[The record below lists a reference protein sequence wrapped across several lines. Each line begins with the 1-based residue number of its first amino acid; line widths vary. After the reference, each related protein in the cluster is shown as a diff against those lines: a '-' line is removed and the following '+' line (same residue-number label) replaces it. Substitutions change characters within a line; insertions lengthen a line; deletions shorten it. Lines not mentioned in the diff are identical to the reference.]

1 MALGR
6 ETPRQ
11 RMIGILYLVLLALL
25 ALNVPDS
32 ILDAFKNINNSLETS
47 KSNVSNAVQQLFT
60 AFENTKLKEEPE
72 RAKPIYDKAKKAQAI
87 IGELNQYIGSLKEE
101 FVKQGGGYD
110 EEKGDLAQRENED
123 ISPNL
128 MINEKKGTALKD
140 KINTTRTKLLALLT
154 PEEQKMV
161 SFSLEAKDPEKSVNG
176 KKSWEEINFGSGTP
190 LTAAMTILTK
200 IQTDAQNAES
210 DVVKIILG
218 KMDQAVVNLDKFAAV
233 AVAPTSYL
241 VQGQP
246 YKAEVFLTA
255 SDSKSEP
262 AISVNGSSLQVV
274 DGKGVY
280 SVNTSREGIFT
291 WTGVVKVKQTDGS
304 YKEYRTPQQTYQVAR
319 PSAVVSPDKMNVL
332 YIGVNNPISVSAPGT
347 PTDKVHVNLSG
358 GGGSISSA
366 GAGKYNVKVSSP
378 GTARISVS
386 AEVAP
391 GKTQTLSSTEF
402 RVKRIPDPIAKF
414 AGKTGGSMATV
425 ALKAQNAL
433 FAKLDNFDFDAS
445 FRVTKFTMIIAK
457 PRADA
462 IVLSTSGGQLSSS
475 MSSALNGIV
484 PGTRVIFDN
493 IVAVGP
499 DGTPRQLNAVALTA
513 N

>member
-47 KSNVSNAVQQLFT
+47 KSNVNTAVQQLFT
-60 AFENTKLKEEPE
+60 AFENSKLKEEPA
-72 RAKPIYDKAKKAQAI
+72 RAKPIYEKAKKAQAI
-87 IGELNQYIGSLKEE
+87 IGELNQYIASLKEE

-110 EEKGDLAQRENED
+110 EERGDLVKRENED
-123 ISPNL
+123 IAPNL
-128 MINEKKGTALKD
+128 MINEKKATVLKD
-140 KINTTRTKLLALLT
+140 KINQTRAKLLALLT
-154 PEEQKMV
+154 PEEQKTV

-210 DVVKIILG
+210 DIVKIILG

-233 AVAPTSYL
+233 AVAPSSYL
-241 VQGQP
+241 IQGQP

-262 AISVNGSSLQVV
+262 AISVNGSALQVV

-280 SVNTSREGIFT
+280 NVATNREGIFT
-291 WTGVVKVKQTDGS
+291 WTGVIRVKQTDGTF
-304 YKEYRTPQQTYQVAR
+304 KEYRTPQQTYQVAR

-347 PTDKVHVNLSG
+347 PTDKIRVSMS
-358 GGGSISSA
+358 GGSISSA
-366 GAGKYNVKVSSP
+366 GGGKYNVRVSSP
-378 GTARISVS
+378 GTARITVS

-445 FRVTKFTMIIAK
+445 FKVTKFTMIIAK

-475 MSSALNGIV
+475 MSSALNSIV

-499 DGTPRQLNAVALTA
+499 DGSPRQLNAVALTA

>member
-1 MALGR
+1 MALGK

-11 RMIGILYLVLLALL
+11 RMINILYLVLLALL

-47 KSNVSNAVQQLFT
+47 KSNVSNSVQQLFQ
-60 AFENTKLKEEPE
+60 AFESTKLKDEPD
-72 RAKPIYDKAKKAQAI
+72 RAKPIYDKAKNASAI
-87 IGELNQYIGSLKEE
+87 IADLNQYINGIKEE
-101 FVKQGGGYD
+101 FVNQGGGYD
-110 EEKGDLAQRENED
+110 EKTGDLKMRENED
-123 ISPNL
+123 IAPNM
-128 MINEKKGTALKD
+128 MINQKKGKELKD
-140 KINTTRTKLLALLT
+140 KINGTRAKLLALLT
-154 PEEQKMV
+154 PEEQKSV
-161 SFSLEAKDPEKSVNG
+161 SFSLEANDPEKPVNG
-176 KKSWEEINFGSGTP
+176 KRQWEEINFGSGTP

-210 DVVKIILG
+210 DMVKLILG

-246 YKAEVFLTA
+246 YSAEVFLTA
-255 SDSKSEP
+255 SDSKSQP
-262 AISVNGSSLQVV
+262 SITVNGSNLDVV

-280 SVNTSREGIFT
+280 RAATNQEGIFT
-291 WTGVVKVKQTDGS
+291 WTGIIKVKQTDGS
-304 YKEYRTPQQTYQVAR
+304 IKEYRTPAQTYQVAR

-347 PTDKVHVNLSG
+347 PTNKIKVNMS
-358 GGGSISSA
+358 GGSISGS
-366 GAGKYNVKVSSP
+366 GGKYNVRVSSP
-378 GTARISVS
+378 GTARIAVS

-391 GKTQTLSSTEF
+391 GKTQTLSTTEF
-402 RVKRIPDPIAKF
+402 RVKRIPDPIAQF

-425 ALKAQNAL
+425 AIKAQNAI

-445 FRVTKFTMIIAK
+445 FKVTKFTLIIAK

-462 IVLSTSGGQLSSS
+462 IVLSTSGNQLNSS
-475 MSSALNGIV
+475 MRSAMNGIG

-493 IVAVGP
+493 IIAVGP
-499 DGTPRQLNAVALTA
+499 DGSPRQLNAVALTA

>member
-11 RMIGILYLVLLALL
+11 RMINILYLVLLALL

-47 KSNVSNAVQQLFT
+47 KTNVNNSVQQLFS
-60 AFENTKLKEEPE
+60 AFESTKLKDEPG
-72 RAKPIYDKAKKAQAI
+72 RAKPIYDKAKNAQAI
-87 IGELNQYIGSLKEE
+87 INDLNQYINGIKEE
-101 FVKQGGGYD
+101 FVNQGGGYD
-110 EEKGDLAQRENED
+110 EKTGDLKMRENED
-123 ISPNL
+123 IAPNI
-128 MINEKKGTALKD
+128 MINGKKGVELKE
-140 KINTTRTKLLALLT
+140 KINSTRSKLLALLT
-154 PEEQKMV
+154 PEEQKSV
-161 SFSLEAKDPEKSVNG
+161 SFSLEANDPEKAVNG
-176 KKSWEEINFGSGTP
+176 KRKWEEINFGSGTP

-210 DVVKIILG
+210 DVVKLILG

-246 YKAEVFLTA
+246 YAAEVFLTA
-255 SDSKSEP
+255 SDSKSQP
-262 AISVNGSSLQVV
+262 SISVNGANLNVV

-280 SVNTSREGIFT
+280 TVPTNREGIFT
-291 WTGVVKVKQTDGS
+291 WSGVIKVKQTDGS
-304 YKEYRTPQQTYQVAR
+304 IKEYRTPVQTYQVAR

-347 PTDKVHVNLSG
+347 PTDKVKVSMS
-358 GGGSISSA
+358 GGSISGS
-366 GAGKYNVKVSSP
+366 AGKYNVKVSSP

-391 GKTQTLSSTEF
+391 GKTQTLSTTEF
-402 RVKRIPDPIAKF
+402 RVKRIPDPIAQF
-414 AGKTGGSMATV
+414 AGKTGGAMATV
-425 ALKAQNAL
+425 AIKAQNAI

-445 FRVTKFTMIIAK
+445 FKVTKFSLIIAK

-462 IVLSTSGGQLSSS
+462 IVLSTSGNQLSSA
-475 MSSALNGIV
+475 MKSAMNGIT
-484 PGTRVIFDN
+484 PGSRVIFDN
-493 IVAVGP
+493 IIAVGP

>member
-47 KSNVSNAVQQLFT
+47 KSNVNTAVQQLFT
-60 AFENTKLKEEPE
+60 AFENTKLKEEPA

-87 IGELNQYIGSLKEE
+87 IGDLDKYILSLKEE
-101 FVKQGGGYD
+101 LAKQGGGYD
-110 EEKGDLAQRENED
+110 EEKGDLVKRENED

-128 MINEKKGTALKD
+128 MINEKKGTLLKD
-140 KINTTRTKLLALLT
+140 KINDTRAKLLALLT

-161 SFSLEAKDPEKSVNG
+161 SFSLEAKNPEKSVNG

-200 IQTDAQNAES
+200 IQTDAKNAES

-262 AISVNGSSLQVV
+262 AISVNGSALQIV

-280 SVNTSREGIFT
+280 SVPTNREGIFS
-291 WTGVVKVKQTDGS
+291 WTGVIKVKQTDGS

-347 PTDKVHVNLSG
+347 PTDKVRVSMS
-358 GGGSISSA
+358 GGSISSA
-366 GAGKYNVKVSSP
+366 GGGKYNVRVSSP
-378 GTARISVS
+378 GTARIAVS

-433 FAKLDNFDFDAS
+433 FAKLDNFDFDAT
-445 FRVTKFTMIIAK
+445 FKVTKFTMIIAK

-462 IVLSTSGGQLSSS
+462 IVLSTSGGHLSSS

-499 DGTPRQLNAVALTA
+499 DGTSRQLNAVALTA

>member
-47 KSNVSNAVQQLFT
+47 KSNVNTAVQQLFA
-60 AFENTKLKEEPE
+60 AFENTKLKEEPA

-87 IGELNQYIGSLKEE
+87 IGELDKYILSLKEE

-110 EEKGDLAQRENED
+110 EEKGDLVKRENED

-128 MINEKKGTALKD
+128 MINEKKGTILKD
-140 KINTTRTKLLALLT
+140 KINETRSKLLALLT

-161 SFSLEAKDPEKSVNG
+161 SFSLEAKNPEKSVNG
-176 KKSWEEINFGSGTP
+176 KRSWEEINFGSGTP

-262 AISVNGSSLQVV
+262 AISVNGSALQIV

-280 SVNTSREGIFT
+280 SVPTNREGIFS
-291 WTGVVKVKQTDGS
+291 WTGVIKVKQTDGS
-304 YKEYRTPQQTYQVAR
+304 FKEYRTPQQTYQVAR

-347 PTDKVHVNLSG
+347 PTDKVRVSMS
-358 GGGSISSA
+358 GGSISPA
-366 GAGKYNVKVSSP
+366 GGGKYNVRVSSP
-378 GTARISVS
+378 GTAHISVA

-433 FAKLDNFDFDAS
+433 FAKLDNFDFDAT
-445 FRVTKFTMIIAK
+445 FKVTKFTMIIAK

-499 DGTPRQLNAVALTA
+499 DGTSRQLNAVALTA

>member
-11 RMIGILYLVLLALL
+11 RMISILYLVLLALL
-25 ALNVPDS
+25 ALNVPDT
-32 ILDAFKNINNSLETS
+32 ILDAFKNINNSLES
-47 KSNVSNAVQQLFT
+47 SRSNVNTAVQQLFS
-60 AFENTKLKEEPE
+60 AFESTKLKEEPA

-87 IGELNQYIGSLKEE
+87 IGELNTYISSLKED
-101 FVKQGGGYD
+101 FTKQGGGID
-110 EEKGDLAQRENED
+110 PEKGDLVKRENED

-128 MINEKKGTALKD
+128 MINEKKGTVLKD
-140 KINTTRTKLLALLT
+140 KINETRAKLLALLT
-154 PEEQKMV
+154 PEEQKSV

-210 DVVKIILG
+210 DMVKLILG

-255 SDSKSEP
+255 SDSKSQP
-262 AISVNGSSLQVV
+262 AISVNGSPLQIV

-280 SVNTSREGIFT
+280 NVSTSKEGIFS
-291 WTGVVKVKQTDGS
+291 WTGVVQVKQTDGS
-304 YKEYRTPQQTYQVAR
+304 MKEYRTATQTYQVAR

-332 YIGVNNPISVSAPGT
+332 YIGVDNPLSVSAAGT
-347 PTDKVHVNLSG
+347 PTDKVKVSMTGGSLSG
-358 GGGSISSA
+358 SG
-366 GAGKYNVKVSSP
+366 GKYNARVSSP
-378 GTARISVS
+378 GTARISIS

-391 GKTQTLSSTEF
+391 GKIQTLSTTEF

-425 ALKAQNAL
+425 ALKAQNAI
-433 FAKLDNFDFDAS
+433 FAKLDNFDFDAN
-445 FRVTKFTMIIAK
+445 FKVTKFTMIIAK

-475 MSSALNGIV
+475 MKSALNGIT

-499 DGTPRQLNAVALTA
+499 DGTSRQLNAVALTA

>member
-11 RMIGILYLVLLALL
+11 RMISILYLVLLALL
-25 ALNVPDS
+25 ALNVPDT
-32 ILDAFKNINNSLETS
+32 ILDAFKNINNSLES
-47 KSNVSNAVQQLFT
+47 SRSNVNTAVQQLFS
-60 AFENTKLKEEPE
+60 AFESTKLKEEPA

-87 IGELNQYIGSLKEE
+87 IGELNTYISSLKED
-101 FVKQGGGYD
+101 FTKQGGGID
-110 EEKGDLAQRENED
+110 PEKGDLVKRENED

-128 MINEKKGTALKD
+128 MINEKKGTVLKD
-140 KINTTRTKLLALLT
+140 KINETRAKLLALLT
-154 PEEQKMV
+154 PEEQKSV

-210 DVVKIILG
+210 DMVKLILG

-255 SDSKSEP
+255 SDSKSQP
-262 AISVNGSSLQVV
+262 AISVNGSPLQIV

-280 SVNTSREGIFT
+280 NVSTSKEGIFS
-291 WTGVVKVKQTDGS
+291 WTGVVQVKQTDGS
-304 YKEYRTPQQTYQVAR
+304 MKEYRTATQTYQVAR

-332 YIGVNNPISVSAPGT
+332 YIGVDNPLSVSAAGT
-347 PTDKVHVNLSG
+347 PTDKVKVNMTGGSLSG
-358 GGGSISSA
+358 SG
-366 GAGKYNVKVSSP
+366 GKYNARVSSP
-378 GTARISVS
+378 GTARISIS

-391 GKTQTLSSTEF
+391 GKMQTLSTTEF

-425 ALKAQNAL
+425 ALKAQNAI
-433 FAKLDNFDFDAS
+433 FAKLDNFDFDAN
-445 FRVTKFTMIIAK
+445 FKVTKFTMIIAK

-475 MSSALNGIV
+475 MKSALNGIT

-499 DGTPRQLNAVALTA
+499 DGTSRQLNAVALTA

>member
-47 KSNVSNAVQQLFT
+47 KSNVNTAVQQLFT
-60 AFENTKLKEEPE
+60 AFENSKLKEEPA
-72 RAKPIYDKAKKAQAI
+72 RAKPIYEKAKKAQAI
-87 IGELNQYIGSLKEE
+87 IGELNQYIASLKEE

-110 EEKGDLAQRENED
+110 EERGDLVKRENED
-123 ISPNL
+123 IAPNL
-128 MINEKKGTALKD
+128 MINEKKATVLKD
-140 KINTTRTKLLALLT
+140 KINQTRAKLLALLT
-154 PEEQKMV
+154 PEEQKTV

-210 DVVKIILG
+210 DIVKIILG

-233 AVAPTSYL
+233 AVAPSSYL
-241 VQGQP
+241 IQGQP

-262 AISVNGSSLQVV
+262 AISVNGSALQVV

-280 SVNTSREGIFT
+280 SVATNREGIFT
-291 WTGVVKVKQTDGS
+291 WTGVIRVKQTDGTF
-304 YKEYRTPQQTYQVAR
+304 KEYRTPQQTYQVAR

-347 PTDKVHVNLSG
+347 PTDKIRVSMS
-358 GGGSISSA
+358 GGSISSA
-366 GAGKYNVKVSSP
+366 GGGKYNVRVSSP
-378 GTARISVS
+378 GTARITVS

-445 FRVTKFTMIIAK
+445 FKVTKFTMIIAK

-475 MSSALNGIV
+475 MSSALNNIV

-499 DGTPRQLNAVALTA
+499 DGSPRQLNAVALTA

>member
-11 RMIGILYLVLLALL
+11 RMISILYLVLLALL
-25 ALNVPDS
+25 ALNVPDT
-32 ILDAFKNINNSLETS
+32 ILDAFKNINNSLES
-47 KSNVSNAVQQLFT
+47 SRSNVNNAVQQLFS
-60 AFENTKLKEEPE
+60 AFESTKLKEEPA

-87 IGELNQYIGSLKEE
+87 IGELNTYISSLKED
-101 FVKQGGGYD
+101 FTKQGGGID
-110 EEKGDLAQRENED
+110 PEKGDLVKRENED

-128 MINEKKGTALKD
+128 MINEKKGTVLKN
-140 KINTTRTKLLALLT
+140 KINETRAKLLALLT
-154 PEEQKMV
+154 PEEQKSV

-210 DVVKIILG
+210 DMVKLILG

-255 SDSKSEP
+255 SDSKSQP
-262 AISVNGSSLQVV
+262 SISVNGSPLQIV

-280 SVNTSREGIFT
+280 NVSTSKEGIFS
-291 WTGVVKVKQTDGS
+291 WTGVVQVKQTDGS
-304 YKEYRTPQQTYQVAR
+304 MKEYRTATQTYQVAR

-332 YIGVNNPISVSAPGT
+332 YIGVNNPLSVSAAGT
-347 PTDKVHVNLSG
+347 PTDKVKVSMTGGSLSG
-358 GGGSISSA
+358 SG
-366 GAGKYNVKVSSP
+366 GKYNARVSSP
-378 GTARISVS
+378 GTARISIS

-391 GKTQTLSSTEF
+391 GKIQTLSTTNSVLNVF
-402 RVKRIPDPIAKF
+402 QIQLQNLQVKQVVVWPQLH
-414 AGKTGGSMATV
+414 
-425 ALKAQNAL
+425 LKHRMRSLRNWITL
-433 FAKLDNFDFDAS
+433 
-445 FRVTKFTMIIAK
+445 I
-457 PRADA
+457 
-462 IVLSTSGGQLSSS
+462 
-475 MSSALNGIV
+475 
-484 PGTRVIFDN
+484 
-493 IVAVGP
+493 
-499 DGTPRQLNAVALTA
+499 LTQISR
-513 N
+513 

>member
-11 RMIGILYLVLLALL
+11 RMINILYLVLLALL

-47 KSNVSNAVQQLFT
+47 KTNVNNSVQQLFS
-60 AFENTKLKEEPE
+60 AFESTKLKDEPG
-72 RAKPIYDKAKKAQAI
+72 RAKPIYDKAKNAQAI
-87 IGELNQYIGSLKEE
+87 INDLNQYINGIKEE
-101 FVKQGGGYD
+101 FVNQGGGYD
-110 EEKGDLAQRENED
+110 EKTGDLKMRENED
-123 ISPNL
+123 IAPNI
-128 MINEKKGTALKD
+128 MINGKKGVELKE
-140 KINTTRTKLLALLT
+140 KINSTRSKLLALLT
-154 PEEQKMV
+154 PEEQKSV
-161 SFSLEAKDPEKSVNG
+161 SFSLEANDPEKAVNG
-176 KKSWEEINFGSGTP
+176 KRKWEEINFGSGTP

-210 DVVKIILG
+210 DVVKLILG

-246 YKAEVFLTA
+246 YAAEVFLTA
-255 SDSKSEP
+255 SDSKSQP
-262 AISVNGSSLQVV
+262 SISVNGANLNVV

-280 SVNTSREGIFT
+280 TVPTNREGIFT
-291 WTGVVKVKQTDGS
+291 WSGVIKVKQTDGS
-304 YKEYRTPQQTYQVAR
+304 IKEYRTPVQTYQVAR

-347 PTDKVHVNLSG
+347 PTDKVKVTMS
-358 GGGSISSA
+358 GGSISGS
-366 GAGKYNVKVSSP
+366 AGKYNVKVSSP

-391 GKTQTLSSTEF
+391 GKTQTLSTTEF
-402 RVKRIPDPIAKF
+402 RVKRIPDPIAQF
-414 AGKTGGSMATV
+414 AGKTGGAMATV
-425 ALKAQNAL
+425 AIKAQNAI

-445 FRVTKFTMIIAK
+445 FKVTKFSLIIAK

-462 IVLSTSGGQLSSS
+462 IVLSTSGNQLSSA
-475 MSSALNGIV
+475 MKSAMNGIT
-484 PGTRVIFDN
+484 PGSRVIFDN
-493 IVAVGP
+493 IIAVGP

>member
-1 MALGR
+1 MAYGR

-11 RMIGILYLVLLALL
+11 RMINILYLVLLALL

-47 KSNVSNAVQQLFT
+47 KSNVNTSVDQLFT
-60 AFENTKLKEEPE
+60 AFESTKLKEEPD
-72 RAKPIYDKAKKAQAI
+72 RAKPIYDKAKKAQSI
-87 IGELNQYIGSLKEE
+87 IGELDQYINEIKED
-101 FVKQGGGYD
+101 FVKQGGGYN
-110 EEKGDLAQRENED
+110 EKTGDLTMRENAD
-123 ISPNL
+123 IAPST
-128 MINEKKGTALKD
+128 MIRGKKGAELKE
-140 KINTTRTKLLALLT
+140 KINSTREQLLALLT
-154 PEEQKMV
+154 PEEQQSV
-161 SFSLEAKDPEKSVNG
+161 SFSLEANDPERPAGG
-176 KKSWEEINFGSGTP
+176 KRNWEEVNFGSGTP

-210 DVVKIILG
+210 DVVKLILG
-218 KMDQAVVNLDKFAAV
+218 QMDQAVVNLDKFAAV

-246 YKAEVFLTA
+246 YTAEVFLTA
-255 SDSKSEP
+255 SDSKSQP
-262 AISVNGSSLQVV
+262 DITVNGSALQIV

-280 SVNTSREGIFT
+280 QVPTNQEGIFT
-291 WTGVVKVKQTDGS
+291 WSGLVKVQQTDGTI
-304 YKEYRTPQQTYQVAR
+304 KEYRTPEQTYQVAR

-347 PTDKVHVNLSG
+347 PTDKVNVSMS
-358 GGGSISSA
+358 GGSISGS
-366 GAGKYNVKVSSP
+366 AGKYNVRVSSP

-402 RVKRIPDPIAKF
+402 RVKRIPDPTAQF

-433 FAKLDNFDFDAS
+433 FAKLDNFDFDAT
-445 FRVTKFTMIIAK
+445 FKITKFSMIIAK

-462 IVLSTSGGQLSSS
+462 IVLSTSGNNLSSA
-475 MSSALNGIV
+475 MRSALNGIT

-493 IVAVGP
+493 IIAVGP
-499 DGTPRQLNAVALTA
+499 DGTPRQLNAVALSA

>member
-1 MALGR
+1 MAYGR

-11 RMIGILYLVLLALL
+11 RMINILYLVLLALL

-47 KSNVSNAVQQLFT
+47 KSNVNTSVDQLFT
-60 AFENTKLKEEPE
+60 AFESTKLKEEPD
-72 RAKPIYDKAKKAQAI
+72 RAKPIYDKAKKAQSI
-87 IGELNQYIGSLKEE
+87 IGELDQYINEIKED
-101 FVKQGGGYD
+101 FVKQGGGYN
-110 EEKGDLAQRENED
+110 EKTGDLTMRENAD
-123 ISPNL
+123 IAPSTL
-128 MINEKKGTALKD
+128 IRGKKGAELKE
-140 KINTTRTKLLALLT
+140 KINSTREQLLALLT
-154 PEEQKMV
+154 PEEQQSV
-161 SFSLEAKDPEKSVNG
+161 SFSLEANDPERPAGG
-176 KKSWEEINFGSGTP
+176 KRNWEEVNFGSGTP

-210 DVVKIILG
+210 DVVKLILG
-218 KMDQAVVNLDKFAAV
+218 QMDQAVVNLDKFAAV

-246 YKAEVFLTA
+246 YTAEVFLTA
-255 SDSKSEP
+255 SDSKSQP
-262 AISVNGSSLQVV
+262 DITVNGSALQIV

-280 SVNTSREGIFT
+280 QVPTNQEGIFT
-291 WTGVVKVKQTDGS
+291 WSGLVKVQQTDGTI
-304 YKEYRTPQQTYQVAR
+304 KEYRTPEQTSQVAR

-347 PTDKVHVNLSG
+347 PTDKVNVSMS
-358 GGGSISSA
+358 GGSISGS
-366 GAGKYNVKVSSP
+366 AGKYNVRVSSP

-402 RVKRIPDPIAKF
+402 RVKRIPDPTAQF

-433 FAKLDNFDFDAS
+433 FAKLDNFDFDAT
-445 FRVTKFTMIIAK
+445 FKITKFSMIIAK

-462 IVLSTSGGQLSSS
+462 IVLSTSGNNLSSA
-475 MSSALNGIV
+475 MRSALNGIT

-493 IVAVGP
+493 IIAVGP
-499 DGTPRQLNAVALTA
+499 DGTPRQLNAVALSA

>member
-47 KSNVSNAVQQLFT
+47 KSNVNTAVQQLFA
-60 AFENTKLKEEPE
+60 AFENTKLKEEPA

-87 IGELNQYIGSLKEE
+87 IGELDKYILSLKEE

-110 EEKGDLAQRENED
+110 EEKGDLVKRENED

-128 MINEKKGTALKD
+128 MINEKKGTVLKD
-140 KINTTRTKLLALLT
+140 KINDTRAKLLALLT

-161 SFSLEAKDPEKSVNG
+161 SFSLEAKNPEKSVNG

-262 AISVNGSSLQVV
+262 AISVNGSSLQIV

-280 SVNTSREGIFT
+280 AVPTNREGIFS
-291 WTGVVKVKQTDGS
+291 WTGVIKVKQTDGS

-347 PTDKVHVNLSG
+347 PTDKVRVSMS
-358 GGGSISSA
+358 GGSISSA
-366 GAGKYNVKVSSP
+366 GGGKYNVRVSSP

-445 FRVTKFTMIIAK
+445 FKVTKFTMILAK

-499 DGTPRQLNAVALTA
+499 DGTSRQLNAVALTA

>member
-11 RMIGILYLVLLALL
+11 RMISILYLVLLALL
-25 ALNVPDS
+25 ALNVPDT
-32 ILDAFKNINNSLETS
+32 ILDAFKNINNSLES
-47 KSNVSNAVQQLFT
+47 SRSNVNTAVQQLFS
-60 AFENTKLKEEPE
+60 AFESTKLKEEPA

-87 IGELNQYIGSLKEE
+87 IGELNTYISSLKED
-101 FVKQGGGYD
+101 FTKQGGGID
-110 EEKGDLAQRENED
+110 PEKGDLVKRENED

-128 MINEKKGTALKD
+128 MINEKKGTVLKD
-140 KINTTRTKLLALLT
+140 KINETRAKLLALLT
-154 PEEQKMV
+154 PEEQKSV

-210 DVVKIILG
+210 DMVKLILG

-255 SDSKSEP
+255 SDSKSQP
-262 AISVNGSSLQVV
+262 AISVNGSPLQIV

-280 SVNTSREGIFT
+280 NVSTSKEGIFS
-291 WTGVVKVKQTDGS
+291 WTGVVQVKQTDGS
-304 YKEYRTPQQTYQVAR
+304 MKEYRTATQTYQVAR

-332 YIGVNNPISVSAPGT
+332 YIGVDNPLSVSAAGT
-347 PTDKVHVNLSG
+347 PTDKVKVSMTGGSLSG
-358 GGGSISSA
+358 SG
-366 GAGKYNVKVSSP
+366 GKYNARVSSP
-378 GTARISVS
+378 GTARISIS

-391 GKTQTLSSTEF
+391 GKMQTLSTTEF

-425 ALKAQNAL
+425 ALKAQNAI
-433 FAKLDNFDFDAS
+433 FAKLHNFDFDAN
-445 FRVTKFTMIIAK
+445 FKVTKFTMIIAK

-462 IVLSTSGGQLSSS
+462 IVLSTSGNQLSSS
-475 MSSALNGIV
+475 MASALNGIT

-499 DGTPRQLNAVALTA
+499 DGTSRQLNAVALTA

>member
-11 RMIGILYLVLLALL
+11 RMISILYLVLLALL
-25 ALNVPDS
+25 ALNVPDT
-32 ILDAFKNINNSLETS
+32 ILDAFKNINNSLES
-47 KSNVSNAVQQLFT
+47 SRSNVNTAVQQLFS
-60 AFENTKLKEEPE
+60 AFESTKLKEEPA

-87 IGELNQYIGSLKEE
+87 IGELNTYISSLKED
-101 FVKQGGGYD
+101 FTKQGGGID
-110 EEKGDLAQRENED
+110 PEKGDLVKRENED

-128 MINEKKGTALKD
+128 MINEKKGTVLKD
-140 KINTTRTKLLALLT
+140 KINETRAKLLALLT
-154 PEEQKMV
+154 PEEQKSV

-210 DVVKIILG
+210 DMVKLILG

-255 SDSKSEP
+255 SDSKSQP
-262 AISVNGSSLQVV
+262 AISVNGSPLQIV

-280 SVNTSREGIFT
+280 NVSTSKEGIFS
-291 WTGVVKVKQTDGS
+291 WTGVVQVKQTDGS
-304 YKEYRTPQQTYQVAR
+304 MKEYRTATQTYQVAR

-332 YIGVNNPISVSAPGT
+332 YIGVDNPLSVSAAGT
-347 PTDKVHVNLSG
+347 PTDKVKVSMTGGSLSG
-358 GGGSISSA
+358 SG
-366 GAGKYNVKVSSP
+366 GKYNARVSSP
-378 GTARISVS
+378 GTARISIS

-391 GKTQTLSSTEF
+391 GKMQTLSTTEF

-425 ALKAQNAL
+425 ALKAQNAI
-433 FAKLDNFDFDAS
+433 FAKLDNFDFDAN
-445 FRVTKFTMIIAK
+445 FKVTKFTMIIAK

-462 IVLSTSGGQLSSS
+462 IVLSTSGNQLSSS
-475 MSSALNGIV
+475 MASALNGIT

-499 DGTPRQLNAVALTA
+499 DGTSRQLNAVALTA

>member
-1 MALGR
+1 M
-6 ETPRQ
+6 
-11 RMIGILYLVLLALL
+11 
-25 ALNVPDS
+25 
-32 ILDAFKNINNSLETS
+32 
-47 KSNVSNAVQQLFT
+47 
-60 AFENTKLKEEPE
+60 KEEPA
-72 RAKPIYDKAKKAQAI
+72 RAKPIYDKVKKAQSI
-87 IGELNQYIGSLKEE
+87 IGELNTYINALKKD
-101 FVKQGGGYD
+101 FTKQGGGID
-110 EEKGDLAQRENED
+110 PEKGDLVKRENQD

-128 MINEKKGTALKD
+128 MINEKKGTVLKD
-140 KINTTRTKLLALLT
+140 KINETRAKLLALLS
-154 PEEQKMV
+154 PEEQKSV

-176 KKSWEEINFGSGTP
+176 KKTWEEINFGSGTP

-210 DVVKIILG
+210 DVVKLILG

-246 YKAEVFLTA
+246 YQAEVFLTA
-255 SDSKSEP
+255 SDSKSQP
-262 AISVNGSSLQVV
+262 AISVNGSPLQIV

-280 SVNTSREGIFT
+280 HVSTSKEGIFS
-291 WTGVVKVKQTDGS
+291 WTGVIQVKQTDGS
-304 YKEYRTPQQTYQVAR
+304 MKEYRTATQTYQVAR

-332 YIGVNNPISVSAPGT
+332 YIGVDNPLSVSAAGT
-347 PTDKVHVNLSG
+347 PTDKVKVSMTGGSLSG
-358 GGGSISSA
+358 SG
-366 GAGKYNVKVSSP
+366 GKYNARVSSP
-378 GTARISVS
+378 GTARVSIS

-391 GKTQTLSSTEF
+391 GKMQTLSTTEF

-425 ALKAQNAL
+425 ALKAQNAI
-433 FAKLDNFDFDAS
+433 FAKLDNFDFDAN
-445 FRVTKFTMIIAK
+445 FKVTKFTMIIAK

-462 IVLSTSGGQLSSS
+462 IVLSTSGNQLSSS
-475 MSSALNGIV
+475 MASALNGIT

-499 DGTPRQLNAVALTA
+499 DGTSRQLNAVALTA

>member
-47 KSNVSNAVQQLFT
+47 KSNVNTAVQQLFA
-60 AFENTKLKEEPE
+60 AFESTKLKEEPA

-87 IGELNQYIGSLKEE
+87 IGELNQYISSLKEE

-128 MINEKKGTALKD
+128 MINQKKGAILKD
-140 KINTTRTKLLALLT
+140 KINATRTKLLALLT
-154 PEEQKMV
+154 PEEQKLV
-161 SFSLEAKDPEKSVNG
+161 SFSLEAKNPEKSVNG
-176 KKSWEEINFGSGTP
+176 KKTWEEINFGSGTP

-200 IQTDAQNAES
+200 IQVDAQNAES
-210 DVVKIILG
+210 DMVKIILG

-255 SDSKSEP
+255 SDSKSAP
-262 AISVNGSSLQVV
+262 AISVNGSALQIV

-280 SVNTSREGIFT
+280 SVPTNREGIFT
-291 WTGVVKVKQTDGS
+291 WTGVIKVKQTDGS

-347 PTDKVHVNLSG
+347 PTDKVRVSMS
-358 GGGSISSA
+358 GGSISSA
-366 GAGKYNVKVSSP
+366 GGGKYNVKVSSP

-391 GKTQTLSSTEF
+391 GKVQTLSSTEF

-425 ALKAQNAL
+425 ALKAQRAL
-433 FAKLDNFDFDAS
+433 FAKLDNFDFDAT
-445 FRVTKFTMIIAK
+445 FKVTKFTMIIAK

-475 MSSALNGIV
+475 MSSALNGIT

>member
-47 KSNVSNAVQQLFT
+47 KSNVNTAVQQLFT
-60 AFENTKLKEEPE
+60 AFENTKLKEEPA

-87 IGELNQYIGSLKEE
+87 IGELDKYILSLKEE
-101 FVKQGGGYD
+101 LAKQGGGYD
-110 EEKGDLAQRENED
+110 EEKGDLVKRENED

-128 MINEKKGTALKD
+128 MINEKKGTLLKD
-140 KINTTRTKLLALLT
+140 KINDTRAKLLALLT
-154 PEEQKMV
+154 PQEQKMV
-161 SFSLEAKDPEKSVNG
+161 SFSLEAKNPEKSVNG

-200 IQTDAQNAES
+200 IQTDAKNAES

-262 AISVNGSSLQVV
+262 AITVNGSALQIV

-280 SVNTSREGIFT
+280 SVPTNREGIFS
-291 WTGVVKVKQTDGS
+291 WTGVIKVKQTDGS

-347 PTDKVHVNLSG
+347 PTDKVRVSMS
-358 GGGSISSA
+358 GGSISSA
-366 GAGKYNVKVSSP
+366 GGGKYNVRVSSP
-378 GTARISVS
+378 GTARIAVS

-433 FAKLDNFDFDAS
+433 FAKLDNFDFDAT
-445 FRVTKFTMIIAK
+445 FKVTKFTMIIAK

-475 MSSALNGIV
+475 MSSALKGIV

-499 DGTPRQLNAVALTA
+499 DGTSRQLNAVALTA

>member
-11 RMIGILYLVLLALL
+11 RMISILYLVLLALL
-25 ALNVPDS
+25 ALNVPDT
-32 ILDAFKNINNSLETS
+32 ILDAFKNINNSLES
-47 KSNVSNAVQQLFT
+47 SRSNVNTAVQQLFS
-60 AFENTKLKEEPE
+60 AFESTKLKEEPA

-87 IGELNQYIGSLKEE
+87 IGELNTYISSLKED
-101 FVKQGGGYD
+101 FTKQGGGID
-110 EEKGDLAQRENED
+110 PEKGDLVKRENED
-123 ISPNL
+123 ISVNM
-128 MINEKKGTALKD
+128 MINEKKGTILKD
-140 KINTTRTKLLALLT
+140 KINETRAKLLALLT
-154 PEEQKMV
+154 PEEQKSV

-210 DVVKIILG
+210 DMVKLILG

-255 SDSKSEP
+255 SDSKSQP
-262 AISVNGSSLQVV
+262 AISVNGSPLQIV

-280 SVNTSREGIFT
+280 NVSTSKEGIFS
-291 WTGVVKVKQTDGS
+291 WTGVVQVKQTDGS
-304 YKEYRTPQQTYQVAR
+304 MKEYRTATQTYQVAR

-332 YIGVNNPISVSAPGT
+332 YIGVDNPLSVSAAGT
-347 PTDKVHVNLSG
+347 PTDKVKVNMTGGSLSG
-358 GGGSISSA
+358 SG
-366 GAGKYNVKVSSP
+366 GKYNARVSSP
-378 GTARISVS
+378 GTARISIS

-391 GKTQTLSSTEF
+391 GKMQTLSTTEF

-425 ALKAQNAL
+425 ALKAQNAI
-433 FAKLDNFDFDAS
+433 FAKLDNFDFDAN
-445 FRVTKFTMIIAK
+445 FKVTKFTMIIAK

-462 IVLSTSGGQLSSS
+462 IVLSTSGNQLSSS
-475 MSSALNGIV
+475 MASALNGIT

-499 DGTPRQLNAVALTA
+499 DGTSRQLNAVALTA

>member
-47 KSNVSNAVQQLFT
+47 KSNVNTAVQQLFA
-60 AFENTKLKEEPE
+60 AFENTKLKEEPA

-87 IGELNQYIGSLKEE
+87 IGELDKYILSLKEE

-110 EEKGDLAQRENED
+110 EEKGDLVKRENED

-128 MINEKKGTALKD
+128 MINEKKGTVLKD
-140 KINTTRTKLLALLT
+140 KINDTRAKLLALLT

-161 SFSLEAKDPEKSVNG
+161 SFSLEAKNPEKSVNG

-262 AISVNGSSLQVV
+262 AISVNGSSLQIV

-280 SVNTSREGIFT
+280 SVPTNREGIFS
-291 WTGVVKVKQTDGS
+291 WTGVIKVKQTDGS
-304 YKEYRTPQQTYQVAR
+304 FKEYRTPQQTYQVAR

-332 YIGVNNPISVSAPGT
+332 YIGVNNPISVSVPGT
-347 PTDKVHVNLSG
+347 PTDKVRVSMS
-358 GGGSISSA
+358 GGSISSA
-366 GAGKYNVKVSSP
+366 GAGKYNVRVSSP

-445 FRVTKFTMIIAK
+445 FKVTKFTMILAK

-499 DGTPRQLNAVALTA
+499 DGTSRQLNAVALTA

>member
-11 RMIGILYLVLLALL
+11 RMISILYLVLLALL
-25 ALNVPDS
+25 ALNVPDT
-32 ILDAFKNINNSLETS
+32 ILDAFKNINNSLES
-47 KSNVSNAVQQLFT
+47 SRSNVNTAVQQLFS
-60 AFENTKLKEEPE
+60 AFESTKLKEEPA

-87 IGELNQYIGSLKEE
+87 IGELNTYISSLKED
-101 FVKQGGGYD
+101 FTKQGGGID
-110 EEKGDLAQRENED
+110 PEKGDLVKRENED
-123 ISPNL
+123 ISVNM
-128 MINEKKGTALKD
+128 MINEKKGTVLKD
-140 KINTTRTKLLALLT
+140 KINETRAKLLALLT
-154 PEEQKMV
+154 PEEQKSV

-210 DVVKIILG
+210 DMVKLILG

-255 SDSKSEP
+255 SDSKSQP
-262 AISVNGSSLQVV
+262 AISVNGSPLQIV

-280 SVNTSREGIFT
+280 NVSTSKEGIFS
-291 WTGVVKVKQTDGS
+291 WTGVVQVKQTDGS
-304 YKEYRTPQQTYQVAR
+304 MKEYRTATQTYQVAR

-332 YIGVNNPISVSAPGT
+332 YIGVDNPLSVSAAGT
-347 PTDKVHVNLSG
+347 PTDKVKVNMTGGSLSG
-358 GGGSISSA
+358 SG
-366 GAGKYNVKVSSP
+366 GKYNARVSSP
-378 GTARISVS
+378 GTARISIS

-391 GKTQTLSSTEF
+391 GKMQTLSTTEF

-425 ALKAQNAL
+425 ALKAQNAI
-433 FAKLDNFDFDAS
+433 FAKLDNFDFDAN
-445 FRVTKFTMIIAK
+445 FKVTKFTMIIAK

-462 IVLSTSGGQLSSS
+462 IVLSTSGNQLSSS
-475 MSSALNGIV
+475 MASALNGIT

-499 DGTPRQLNAVALTA
+499 DGTSRQLNAVALTA

>member
-11 RMIGILYLVLLALL
+11 RMISILYLVLLALL
-25 ALNVPDS
+25 ALNVPDT
-32 ILDAFKNINNSLETS
+32 ILDAFKNINNSLES
-47 KSNVSNAVQQLFT
+47 SRSNVNTAVQQLFS
-60 AFENTKLKEEPE
+60 AFESTKLKEEPA

-87 IGELNQYIGSLKEE
+87 IGDLNTYISSLKED
-101 FVKQGGGYD
+101 FTKQGGGID
-110 EEKGDLAQRENED
+110 PEKGDLVKRENED
-123 ISPNL
+123 ISVNM
-128 MINEKKGTALKD
+128 MINEKKGTVLKD
-140 KINTTRTKLLALLT
+140 KINETRSKLLALLT
-154 PEEQKMV
+154 PEEQKSV

-210 DVVKIILG
+210 DMVKLILG

-255 SDSKSEP
+255 SDSKSQP
-262 AISVNGSSLQVV
+262 AISVNGSPLQIV

-280 SVNTSREGIFT
+280 NVSTSKEGIFS
-291 WTGVVKVKQTDGS
+291 WTGVVQVKQTDGS
-304 YKEYRTPQQTYQVAR
+304 MKEYRTATQTYQVAR

-332 YIGVNNPISVSAPGT
+332 YIGVDNPLSVSAAGT
-347 PTDKVHVNLSG
+347 PTDKVKVSITGGSLSG
-358 GGGSISSA
+358 SG
-366 GAGKYNVKVSSP
+366 GKYNARVSSP
-378 GTARISVS
+378 GTARISIS

-391 GKTQTLSSTEF
+391 GKMQTLSTTEF

-425 ALKAQNAL
+425 ALKAQNAI
-433 FAKLDNFDFDAS
+433 FAKLDNFDFDAN
-445 FRVTKFTMIIAK
+445 FKVTKFTMIIAK

-475 MSSALNGIV
+475 MKSALNGIT

-499 DGTPRQLNAVALTA
+499 DGTSRQLNAVALTA